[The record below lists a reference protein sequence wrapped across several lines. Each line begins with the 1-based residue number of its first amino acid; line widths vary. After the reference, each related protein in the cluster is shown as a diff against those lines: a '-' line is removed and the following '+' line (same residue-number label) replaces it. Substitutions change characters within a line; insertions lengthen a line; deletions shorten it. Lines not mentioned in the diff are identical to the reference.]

1 MLRERRHVLAMAA
14 VAAGAIAIDV
24 VWLHLGLGGLEV
36 TAAVDGG
43 FALIASVICAVLTA
57 QRARASADRETRLG
71 WLGLAV
77 SSALFAGGVLISI
90 GYVFLLNV
98 SVPFPS
104 LADAAYLADDS
115 ILPAA
120 VLLLSGR
127 TLGGARLRLLLDGA
141 IVTGALFL
149 LSWLTTLHVVYLADH
164 GSALTFAVGLAYPV
178 SDMVTAVI
186 VLSAL
191 SHSRRLDPSL
201 LLIGAAM
208 LAFSAA
214 DSLFTNFGYSH
225 PSVIDA
231 GEVVGYAL
239 TALASRLGLQL
250 GPSQAESERHRWQ
263 LFLPYVP
270 MVAAGS
276 IVLVDIVR
284 GRPLDLVAQLLVAAV
299 VGLVL
304 VRQLTV
310 VAESQSLARRLA
322 ATSAAQQALLEEV
335 RRQVGRAARIQRELL
350 PRSAPDLRGYEM
362 AGACRPA
369 DDVAGDF
376 YDWVLTDHGELDLT
390 VADVMGKGMAAALV
404 MATLRAALRSARPD
418 LGPAAR
424 LELAARSITLGADE
438 EGMFATAFHA
448 RLYPRTG
455 VLRYVD
461 AGHGYCRLRRPDG
474 TLVSLPVRSLPVG
487 VPGAERFDEGSVQLE
502 PGDTLIVYSDG
513 LVELD
518 GPAIALHEFEP
529 DLADAADAGDAVSR
543 MMGRVTGRQPDD
555 VTVVVLRRL
564 TAPADQAGGGSR
576 STDSTGRTGRF
587 QPASS
592 AALRSIRQRPPP
604 TSHTS

>member
-1 MLRERRHVLAMAA
+1 MLRERQHVLAIAA

-24 VWLHLGLGGLEV
+24 AWLLFRFGGVEV
-36 TAAVDGG
+36 TSGVDGG
-43 FALIASVICAVLTA
+43 FTLIASVVAAVLTS
-57 QRARASADRETRLG
+57 QRARASADRDTRLG
-71 WLGLAV
+71 WLGLSV

-98 SVPFPS
+98 AVPFPS
-104 LADAAYLADDS
+104 LGDVAYLADDS
-115 ILPAA
+115 ILPVA
-120 VLLLSGR
+120 VLLLAGR
-127 TLGGARLRLLLDGA
+127 TLGSTRLRLLLDGA
-141 IVTGALFL
+141 IVAGALLL

-164 GSALTFAVGLAYPV
+164 GRTLTFVVGLAYPV

-201 LLIGAAM
+201 LLVGAAM
-208 LAFSAA
+208 LCFAAA
-214 DSLFTNFGYSH
+214 DSLFTNFGYNH

-231 GEVVGYAL
+231 GEVVGYSL

-250 GPSQAESERHRWQ
+250 GPSQDESERHRWQ

-270 MVAAGS
+270 TVAAGS
-276 IVLVDIVR
+276 IVVLDIVR
-284 GRPLDLVAQLLVAAV
+284 GRSVDVVAQLLVATV

-350 PRSAPDLRGYEM
+350 PRSAPDLPGYEM

-418 LGPAAR
+418 LSPAAR

-438 EGMFATAFHA
+438 EGMFVTAFHA

-455 VLRYVD
+455 LLRYVD
-461 AGHGYCRLRRPDG
+461 AGHGYCKLRRPDG

-487 VPGAERFDEGSVQLE
+487 VPGAERFDEGGAQLE

-513 LVELD
+513 LVERD
-518 GPAIALHEFEP
+518 GPAIGLQEFEP
-529 DLADAADAGDAVSR
+529 DLAAAVDAGDAVRR
-543 MMGRVTGRQPDD
+543 MMGRVTGQQPDD

-564 TAPADQAGGGSR
+564 AAPADQAGGASR
-576 STDSTGRTGRF
+576 SAESTESAGRL

-592 AALRSIRQRPPP
+592 AALRTIRQ
-604 TSHTS
+604 